1 MYGIIIIKKNFIGS
15 KYFSIN
21 VKICVKS
28 KAYAIVLLKFDRG
41 REKIPP
47 VSICVSSSHS
57 KSRTALD
64 WLLNIK
70 RIKEMSLEV
79 SDFLHLTENSTL
91 MNGINIVLLLSYHQA
106 RCFYIFFYLNL
117 SWFLF
122 LRIRLNFL
130 KASLAVAILF
140 FISVIHLPSE
150 VII

>member
-1 MYGIIIIKKNFIGS
+1 MYGIIIIKKKFTGS

-91 MNGINIVLLLSYHQA
+91 MNGINIVLLLSYKPSSL
-106 RCFYIFFYLNL
+106 FLYIYLFYLNL
-117 SWFLF
+117 SWFK
-122 LRIRLNFL
+122 RLPPQRARP
-130 KASLAVAILF
+130 KG
-140 FISVIHLPSE
+140 SVLLITE
-150 VII
+150 VYNYWSSVL